1 MLESESVGAICTLPV
16 FSMVS
21 ESGAKAMPP
30 MRILSI
36 RQEGAFTVGD

>member
-1 MLESESVGAICTLPV
+1 MLESESVGATCTLPV
-16 FSMVS
+16 FCMVS